1 MIRVALVA
9 LCCYSTHFIGA
20 GSLVPLRK
28 VHVFCTQN
36 CNYLPG
42 SGLHVAGWM
51 ALPLDQSV
59 LAEGTSALLWSRNA
73 AFDKLQGVCPCSTQE
88 EEEDGTDSSSGMRGL
103 LA

>member
-1 MIRVALVA
+1 MLLFYTFHWCRIFGAFKEGTRFL
-9 LCCYSTHFIGA
+9 YSKH
-20 GSLVPLRK
+20 
-28 VHVFCTQN
+28 

-88 EEEDGTDSSSGMRGL
+88 EEEDGTDSSSGMQGL